1 MAPFLTV
8 DCFVCVAESVFAGF
22 GRGRKCLATSARH
35 ARMPRRRERCVHCG
49 SRHVEYAY
57 RRVAACL
64 REGFKRGSLRIKLAV
79 FFGALPIALECV
91 ERLMRFR
98 IRLPAAAREKI
109 GALVFDEP
117 RHIGW
122 RISKNESDFVGEPRF
137 ALRRFELLSGK
148 CRLRSALANMV
159 RPVVVMLS
167 RGAAWNEPL
176 WFRCWFDVRVGRRT
190 RGA

>member
-1 MAPFLTV
+1 M
-8 DCFVCVAESVFAGF
+8 F
-22 GRGRKCLATSARH
+22 GDLGAAR
-35 ARMPRRRERCVHCG
+35 ADARRRERCLHCG

-57 RRVAACL
+57 RRVAAYL
-64 REGFKRGSLRIKLAV
+64 REDFKWGSLRIKLAV

-148 CRLRSALANMV
+148 CRLRSALANMG
-159 RPVVVMLS
+159 S
-167 RGAAWNEPL
+167 ARGRDAFPWRSME
-176 WFRCWFDVRVGRRT
+176 RT
-190 RGA
+190 ALVSVLV